1 MSTQAP
7 TLTMVAGT
15 TYRFSAAWA
24 SDDGNSNTHATPI
37 DLTGCEA
44 ILMVVSHQGETLL
57 TCETGSGIE
66 LEPAQGGINLH
77 IRPEQTAGPIAP
89 HWAGARYELRIT
101 FPNGD
106 VFSLLQGRF
115 QLQPGVIHG

>member
-1 MSTQAP
+1 MSTGAP
-7 TLTMVAGT
+7 TIRMVAGT

-24 SDDGNSNTHATPI
+24 SDDANSTPI
-37 DLTGCEA
+37 DLSGCEA
-44 ILMVVSHQGETLL
+44 HFVVVSYQGVTLI
-57 TCETGSGIE
+57 TCTTDEQGIE
-66 LEPAQGGINLH
+66 LDPENGGIHLH
-77 IRPEQTAGPIAP
+77 IRPEQTAGPITP

>member
-7 TLTMVAGT
+7 TISLVAGT
-15 TYRFSAAWA
+15 TYRFSAIWA
-24 SDDGNSNTHATPI
+24 SDDDNATPI

-44 ILMVVSHQGETLL
+44 MFAVVSFQGETLL
-57 TCETGSGIE
+57 ICETGNGIDLVPE
-66 LEPAQGGINLH
+66 DGGIHLH
-77 IRPEQTAGPIAP
+77 LRPEQTAGPVAQR
-89 HWAGARYELRIT
+89 WAGARYELRIT

>member
-7 TLTMVAGT
+7 TLTMIAGT
-15 TYRFSAAWA
+15 TYRFSANWA
-24 SDDGNSNTHATPI
+24 SDDHSATPI
-37 DLTGCEA
+37 NITGCEVRF
-44 ILMVVSHQGETLL
+44 VVASHQGEALL
-57 TCETGSGIE
+57 SCETGNGIE
-66 LEPAQGGINLH
+66 LEPEEGGIHLH

>member
-7 TLTMVAGT
+7 TISMVAGT

-24 SDDGNSNTHATPI
+24 TDDGPATPI
-37 DLTGCEA
+37 NLTGCEA
-44 ILMVVSHQGETLL
+44 LFAVVSHQGETLL
-57 TCETGSGIE
+57 NCETGSGIE
-66 LEPAQGGINLH
+66 LEPAQGGIHLH

>member
-7 TLTMVAGT
+7 TISMVAGT

-24 SDDGNSNTHATPI
+24 SEELAATPI

-44 ILMVVSHQGETLL
+44 MFVVATTQGAPLL
-57 TCETGSGIE
+57 SCETGNGIE
-66 LEPAQGGINLH
+66 LAPEQGGINVH
-77 IRPEQTAGPIAP
+77 IRPAQTAGAVSPE
-89 HWAGARYELRIT
+89 WSGARYELRIT

-106 VFSLLQGRF
+106 VFSLLRGHF
-115 QLQPGVIHG
+115 QLTPGVLHE

>member
-7 TLTMVAGT
+7 TISLVAGT
-15 TYRFSAAWA
+15 TYRFSATWA
-24 SDDGNSNTHATPI
+24 SDDAHATPI
-37 DLTGCEA
+37 NLTGCEA
-44 ILMVVSHQGETLL
+44 VFAVVSYQGETLL
-57 TCETGSGIE
+57 TCETGNGIDLVPE
-66 LEPAQGGINLH
+66 DGGIHLH
-77 IRPEQTAGPIAP
+77 LRPEQTAGPVAP

-115 QLQPGVIHG
+115 QLQPGMIHG